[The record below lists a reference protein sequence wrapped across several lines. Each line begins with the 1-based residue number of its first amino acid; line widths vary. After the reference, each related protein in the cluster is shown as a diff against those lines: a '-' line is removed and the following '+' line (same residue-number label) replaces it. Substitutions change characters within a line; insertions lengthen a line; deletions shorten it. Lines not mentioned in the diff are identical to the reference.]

1 MMPLSKIPNLFVA
14 SFGLRS
20 DGLIGRLTAGL
31 TIRQD
36 CRIGLLRS
44 ESPKGPGQEPRISR
58 TPRSWGFL
66 RAAISLLLCLLL
78 SSFASAAEQ
87 KIHVWHQMLYSYRV
101 VLVEAARRF
110 EAENPGVKVVL
121 TYRET
126 EELRSSF
133 QAAALGG
140 SGPELI
146 YGPSDQVG
154 PLATMGLI
162 APLEGQLSESELAD
176 FDPAARV
183 TFKGSLYAL
192 GDVVGNH
199 LMLLYNK
206 KLLPAPPATTDEMI
220 RLGRELTRDTDG
232 DGRVDQ
238 YGLTWNYTEP
248 FFFVPWIAGFG
259 GKFFDDAR
267 GPDLDT
273 PAVREAFAFIRGLR
287 DTHKIVPKE
296 SDYETANALFK
307 DGKAAMLVN
316 GDWSWGDYK
325 AAKVDF
331 GIAPLPK
338 VSSTGL
344 WPSPLVSTKAYSLN
358 INLREEQR
366 DLALKLLRHLTGPE
380 TQRLFADKVS
390 ALPSRLTVRKLPAV
404 ASDPLLSA
412 SATILAKGSPMP
424 IVPEIRAVW
433 DSLRGPYQSLLGGS
447 VTPLEAARQAQEK
460 SLAQIRAMNEVIRP
474 GAQALPVKAL
484 LGLAALAGLYF
495 VFRAGRRILIGLR
508 GRDRV
513 PYIFLLPGMLAIFAV
528 ILFPFLYN
536 VAISLSN
543 FSLQTFRQWEIVGFQ
558 HYLAVLSDPVVYA
571 VLGKTVLW
579 TLLNVFFHVTIGIAL
594 ALLLDQALPARPL
607 FRTLLIVPW
616 AVPQYITALSWR
628 SFFHQEYG
636 PINLALERFLHLS
649 PVQWLSRPWEAFSA
663 CVLTNVWLG
672 FPFMMVVALGG
683 LQAIPK
689 TLYEAARVDGASAF
703 QRFRV
708 ITLPLLMPVMF
719 PAAVLGAVWTFNNL
733 NVIWLVSN
741 GGEPADQT
749 HILVSYVYK
758 AAFSQYRYAYG
769 AALSLLIFL
778 LLAGATLYSVSR
790 AKADKG
796 AY

>member
-1 MMPLSKIPNLFVA
+1 MI
-14 SFGLRS
+14 
-20 DGLIGRLTAGL
+20 
-31 TIRQD
+31 
-36 CRIGLLRS
+36 
-44 ESPKGPGQEPRISR
+44 
-58 TPRSWGFL
+58 
-66 RAAISLLLCLLL
+66 LL
-78 SSFASAAEQ
+78 SLWLALFAPGRAHAADGARTT
-87 KIHVWHQMLYSYRV
+87 IHLWHQMMYAQRT
-101 VLVEAARRF
+101 VLAELASRF
-110 EAENPGVKVVL
+110 EAEHPDVKIVL

-162 APLEGQLSESELAD
+162 APLEGDLPTLDLID
-176 FDPAARV
+176 FDPAAQVR
-183 TFKGSLYAL
+183 FRDHLYAL
-192 GDVVGNH
+192 GDGVGNH
-199 LMLLYNK
+199 LMLLYNR
-206 KLLPAPPATTDEMI
+206 KLVAKPPETTDELI
-220 RLGRELTRDTDG
+220 RAGQALTHDG
-232 DGRVDQ
+232 A
-238 YGLTWNYTEP
+238 YGIAWNFTEP

-259 GKFFDDAR
+259 GKFFDDAK

-273 PAVREAFAFIRGLR
+273 PAVRDAFAFLR
-287 DTHKIVPKE
+287 DLRDKYKIMPRE

-307 DGKAAMLVN
+307 EGKAAMLVN

-325 AAKVDF
+325 AAHVDF

-344 WPSPLVSTKAYSLN
+344 WPSPLVGTKAYSLN
-358 INLREEQR
+358 VNADGEKRR
-366 DLALKLLRHLTGPE
+366 LALDVLRFLTSAE
-380 TQRLFADKVS
+380 AQTLFAERTS
-390 ALPSRLTVRKLPAV
+390 ALPSRYSVRHTPVVENDALLR
-404 ASDPLLSA
+404 ASGP
-412 SATILAKGSPMP
+412 ILAKGTPMP
-424 IVPEIRAVW
+424 VVPEIRAVW
-433 DSLRGPYQSLLGGS
+433 DALRGPYQSVLGGS
-447 VTPLEAARQAQEK
+447 LTPTAAAHEAQLKA
-460 SLAQIRAMNEVIRP
+460 LAQIRAMNEVIEP
-474 GAQALPVKAL
+474 GAQAKVVKVL
-484 LGLAALAGLYF
+484 LALAALAALY
-495 VFRAGRRILIGLR
+495 VLARAARRIVLGLA
-508 GRDRV
+508 GKDRV
-513 PYIFLLPGMLAIFAV
+513 AYLFLLPGMLTIFAV

-543 FSLQTFRQWEIVGFQ
+543 FSLLTFRGWSLVGFQ
-558 HYLAVLSDPVVYA
+558 HYYAVLTDPVVYV
-571 VLGKTVLW
+571 VLGKTILW
-579 TLLNVFFHVTIGIAL
+579 TAVNVFFHVTIGVAL

-607 FRTLLIVPW
+607 FRTLLIIPW

-628 SFFHQEYG
+628 AMFHQEYG
-636 PINLALERFLHLS
+636 PINLALEKLFHMS

-663 CVLTNVWLG
+663 CILTNVWLG

-683 LQAIPK
+683 LQAIPRD
-689 TLYEAARVDGASAF
+689 LYEAARVDGANAW

-708 ITLPLLMPVMF
+708 ITWPLLLPVMF

-778 LLAGATLYSVSR
+778 GLSVVTLISVQKS
-790 AKADKG
+790 KASEA

>member
-1 MMPLSKIPNLFVA
+1 MIV
-14 SFGLRS
+14 
-20 DGLIGRLTAGL
+20 T
-31 TIRQD
+31 
-36 CRIGLLRS
+36 
-44 ESPKGPGQEPRISR
+44 
-58 TPRSWGFL
+58 FL
-66 RAAISLLLCLLL
+66 ALL
-78 SSFASAAEQ
+78 SGAFSFAADTAPR

-101 VLVEAARRF
+101 VLAEAAKQF
-110 EAENPGVKVVL
+110 EKENPGVKVVL

-162 APLEGQLSESELAD
+162 SPLNAELTKEELAD
-176 FDPAARV
+176 FDSAAQV
-183 TFKGSLYAL
+183 KFKNVLYAL
-192 GDVVGNH
+192 GDGVGNH

-206 KLLPAPPATTDEMI
+206 KLLANAPATTEELI
-220 RLGRELTRDTDG
+220 RVGKELTKDIDG
-232 DGRVDQ
+232 DGRIDQ
-238 YGLTWNYTEP
+238 YGLAWNFTEP
-248 FFFVPWIAGFG
+248 FFFVPWVAGFG
-259 GKFFDDAR
+259 GKFFDDIK

-273 PAVREAFAFIRGLR
+273 IAVKAAFSFIRDLR
-287 DTHKIVPKE
+287 DVHKIIPRE

-307 DGKAAMLVN
+307 DGKSAMLIN

-344 WPSPLVSTKAYSLN
+344 WPSPLVGTKAYSVN
-358 INLREEQR
+358 ANSTGESRA
-366 DLALKLLRHLTGPE
+366 LALKLLRYLTGPRA
-380 TQRLFADKVS
+380 QQLFAEKLS
-390 ALPSRLTVRKLPAV
+390 ALPSRLSVRKLPV
-404 ASDPLLSA
+404 VQSDELLQASTP
-412 SATILAKGSPMP
+412 ILAKGSPMP
-424 IVPEIRAVW
+424 VVPEIRAVW

-447 VTPLEAARQAQEK
+447 ITPDQAARQAQEK
-460 SLAQIRAMNEVIRP
+460 SLAQIKAMNEVVQA
-474 GAQALPVKAL
+474 GAQTMPVKIL
-484 LGLAALAGLYF
+484 LGLFVLAAIYF
-495 VFRAGRRILIGLR
+495 MFRAVRRITLGLL
-508 GRDRV
+508 GRDRTA
-513 PYIFLLPGMLAIFAV
+513 YLFLLPGLIAIFVV

-536 VAISLSN
+536 VAISFSN
-543 FSLQTFRQWEIVGFQ
+543 FSLQTFRSWELVGFQ
-558 HYLAVLSDPVVYA
+558 HYVSVLGDPVVYA
-571 VLGKTVLW
+571 VLAKTILW
-579 TLLNVFFHVTIGIAL
+579 TGVNVFFHVSIGIAL
-594 ALLLDQALPARPL
+594 ALLLDQTLPARPL

-636 PINLALERFLHLS
+636 PINLALERFFNLS
-649 PVQWLSRPWEAFSA
+649 PVQWLSSPWEAFSA

-689 TLYEAARVDGASAF
+689 TFYEAARVDGANAF

-758 AAFSQYRYAYG
+758 SAFSQYRYAYG

>member
-1 MMPLSKIPNLFVA
+1 MSWFFGRCFAAPILF
-14 SFGLRS
+14 L
-20 DGLIGRLTAGL
+20 
-31 TIRQD
+31 
-36 CRIGLLRS
+36 
-44 ESPKGPGQEPRISR
+44 
-58 TPRSWGFL
+58 
-66 RAAISLLLCLLL
+66 SLLSLP
-78 SSFASAAEQ
+78 AHAE
-87 KIHVWHQMLYSYRV
+87 KSVGDGWPEEKVHVWHQMLYAQRV
-101 VLVEAARRF
+101 VLAEAARKW
-110 EAENPGVKVVL
+110 EEKNPKVKVVL

-162 APLEGQLSESELAD
+162 APLESELTESELKD
-176 FDPAARV
+176 FDPPARV

-199 LMLLYNK
+199 LMLLYNR
-206 KLLPAPPATTDEMI
+206 KLVPKAPETTDELI
-220 RLGRELTRDTDG
+220 RLGRELTKDTDG

-238 YGLTWNYTEP
+238 YGLTWNFTEP

-259 GKFFDDAR
+259 GRFFDYGK
-267 GPDLDT
+267 GPALDT
-273 PAVREAFAFIRGLR
+273 QPVRHAFAFIKSLR
-287 DTHKIVPKE
+287 DTHRIVPKE

-338 VSSTGL
+338 VSATGL
-344 WPSPLVSTKAYSLN
+344 WPSPLVSTKAYSVN
-358 INLREEQR
+358 ANAAGRQRE
-366 DLALKLLRHLTGPE
+366 LALQLLRYLTGKE
-380 TQRLFADKVS
+380 TQRLFAEKVS
-390 ALPSRLTVRKLPAV
+390 TLPSRLSVRKLPTV
-404 ASDPLLSA
+404 ARDPLLTA
-412 SATILAKGSPMP
+412 SGPIIAKGSPMP

-447 VTPLEAARQAQEK
+447 LSADEAARQAQEK
-460 SLAQIRAMNEVIRP
+460 SLAQIRAMNDVIQP
-474 GAQALPVKAL
+474 GPQALVVKGL
-484 LGLAALAGLYF
+484 LLAACLAFLYLL
-495 VFRAGRRILIGLR
+495 FRAGRRILTALFSKR
-508 GRDRV
+508 SHDRV
-513 PYIFLLPGMLAIFAV
+513 PYLFLLPGMLAIFAV
-528 ILFPFLYN
+528 ILFPFLFN

-543 FSLQTFRQWEIVGFQ
+543 FSLQTFRGWQLVGFQ
-558 HYLAVLSDPVVYA
+558 HYASVLTDPAVYA
-571 VLGKTVLW
+571 VLGKTLLW
-579 TLLNVFFHVTIGIAL
+579 TGLNVFFHVTIGIAL
-594 ALLLDQALPARPL
+594 ALLLNQTLPAKPL
-607 FRTLLIVPW
+607 FRTVLIVPW

-636 PINLALERFLHLS
+636 PINLALERFFGMS
-649 PVQWLSRPWEAFSA
+649 PVQWLTSPWEAFSA

-683 LQAIPK
+683 LQAIPH
-689 TLYEAARVDGASAF
+689 TLYEAARVDGANAF

-708 ITLPLLMPVMF
+708 ITLPLLMPVML
-719 PAAVLGAVWTFNNL
+719 PAAILGAVWTFNNL

-758 AAFSQYRYAYG
+758 AAFNQYRYGYG
-769 AALSLLIFL
+769 AALSLVIFL
-778 LLAGATLYSVSR
+778 MLSAATLWSVSR
-790 AKADKG
+790 TRADKG